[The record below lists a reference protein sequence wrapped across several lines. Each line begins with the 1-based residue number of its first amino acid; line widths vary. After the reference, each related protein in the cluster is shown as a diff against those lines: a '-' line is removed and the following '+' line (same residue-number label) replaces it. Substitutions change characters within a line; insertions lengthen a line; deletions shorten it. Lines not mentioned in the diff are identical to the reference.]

1 VLTELRHAAVQ
12 DDDEIAAGQDG
23 WDLLDGQVGAE
34 PLSGRLLVQ
43 GQDSLPDETLKRG
56 NVVTSRA
63 TMPMRRITVYLEPD
77 LHQALKLQ
85 AAETRRNVSDLINE
99 AVRRALA
106 RDLEDLDTF
115 AARAAEPAYSFELV
129 LRNLH
134 RTGGI

>member
-1 VLTELRHAAVQ
+1 
-12 DDDEIAAGQDG
+12 
-23 WDLLDGQVGAE
+23 
-34 PLSGRLLVQ
+34 
-43 GQDSLPDETLKRG
+43 
-56 NVVTSRA
+56 
-63 TMPMRRITVYLEPD
+63 MPMRRITVYLEPD